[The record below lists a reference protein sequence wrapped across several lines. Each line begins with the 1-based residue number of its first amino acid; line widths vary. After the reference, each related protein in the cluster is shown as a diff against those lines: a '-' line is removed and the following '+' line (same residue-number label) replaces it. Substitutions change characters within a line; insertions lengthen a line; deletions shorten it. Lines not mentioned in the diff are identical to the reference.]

1 MMTLNRNTMAW
12 LVIVLLVLLCT
23 GGCNVF
29 RPAGSGEMPPLL
41 SQDELIRPYTKLGRI
56 QVTRETYGSDYSITP
71 DIKEWGSNAVRL
83 EAGKMGADAVMLLE
97 VDGHTTTY
105 GVLPSTE
112 YRATGIAI
120 KFK

>member
-1 MMTLNRNTMAW
+1 MTCHRNILSSA
-12 LVIVLLVLLCT
+12 VISTLFLLII
-23 GGCNVF
+23 GGCALIKPVNN
-29 RPAGSGEMPPLL
+29 GELPPLL

-56 QVTRETYGSDYSITP
+56 QVTRETYGSDYSMTP
-71 DIKEWGSNAVRL
+71 NIREWGFNAVRQ
-83 EAGKMGADAVMLLE
+83 EAAKMGADAITLFE
-97 VDGHTTTY
+97 VDGRTTVY

>member
-1 MMTLNRNTMAW
+1 MTFQRNTMACLA
-12 LVIVLLVLLCT
+12 LVFLVALCI
-23 GGCNVF
+23 GGCNAF
-29 RPAGSGEMPPLL
+29 RPVADGDLPPLL
-41 SQDELIRPYTKLGRI
+41 SQDELIRPYIKLGRI
-56 QVTRETYGSDYSITP
+56 QVTRETYGSDYSMTP

-97 VDGHTTTY
+97 VDGRTTIY

-112 YRATGIAI
+112 YRATGTAI